1 MIRFVEINFEK
12 VFYLFLAIL
21 VPCFSSA
28 QNRGAQRDT
37 CADIYEVAQEYY
49 EDGQLKL
56 VIETLSPCFQ
66 DETSSRAEEIHELAV
81 LSYLFLDDKAA
92 AEKKLI
98 ELYNLFPF
106 HQVDQ
111 LIPDLL
117 YLDAGVIVY
126 PGFELKV
133 SGGGLIINRPIGFNT
148 QAIPGQ
154 TLISEGY
161 GTLGDD
167 PFSFQ
172 GEVTGSFNLTQKG
185 PFLNLGLGFT
195 KNSFRYTGTYAGVT
209 NPSGNTDQVTT
220 TFRERLWV
228 INVPVYISQYIRIN
242 QANIRNADWLPYVY
256 GGFSLDLV
264 NRRSARW
271 IDPEVSYTNFEGGQ
285 ALSFDDYQIGS
296 LRQRGNASLFIG
308 GGVKLRS
315 GLHAFHIEARYGQYL
330 RSLRRN
336 NTEATTLTQQIQ
348 EDLHYRGGDFRLQ
361 NFTIFVGYSR
371 LYFKVAKKR

>member
-1 MIRFVEINFEK
+1 MI
-12 VFYLFLAIL
+12 
-21 VPCFSSA
+21 STA
-28 QNRGAQRDT
+28 QSRKPSRDT
-37 CADIYEVAQEYY
+37 CAYIYEIAQEFF
-49 EDGQLKL
+49 EDGQLKK
-56 VIETLSPCFQ
+56 VIETLTPCFQ
-66 DETSSRAEEIHELAV
+66 DFGSNRSEEIYDLAV
-81 LSYLFLDDKAA
+81 QTYLFMDDKAA

-98 ELYNLFPF
+98 ELYQFSPF
-106 HQVDQ
+106 YQVEQ
-111 LIPDLL
+111 TIPDLR

-126 PGFELKV
+126 PGFELKGSV
-133 SGGGLIINRPIGFNT
+133 GGLFINRPIGFSSQT
-148 QAIPGQ
+148 LPGQ

-161 GTLGDD
+161 GAIGDD

-172 GEVTGSFNLTQKG
+172 GEVVGSFNLTQRG

-195 KNSFRYTGTYAGVT
+195 KNSFRYTGTYSGVT
-209 NPSGNTDQVTT
+209 NPSGNSDQATT

-242 QANIRNADWLPYVY
+242 QTNIRNADWLPYIY
-256 GGFSLDLV
+256 GGFSIDLV

-285 ALSFDDYQIGS
+285 ALSFDDYKIGP
-296 LRQRGNASLFIG
+296 LRQRGNASLFVG

-315 GLHAFHIEARYGQYL
+315 GLHAFHVEARYGQYL
-330 RSLRRN
+330 RSLRQN

-361 NFTIFVGYSR
+361 NFTILVGYSR
-371 LYFKVAKKR
+371 LYFKVEKKRAN